1 MRILIVDDSEQP
13 SAAPHAP
20 AGAKGNGHTQTDVF
34 AAFSFPEI
42 TMSRLTRVTRTE
54 RSAAKQSKSDDPASL
69 HLENS
74 PEVKATLLN
83 ALGLAY
89 LANGRFDEAE
99 GLVEQAL
106 ELRVKL
112 YGRDHPLTGDS
123 INCLA
128 RVLRDSDRLDEALER
143 VRDALGIH
151 TRLGGGDSLPVA
163 ADLSVLASIQF
174 QRSELTD
181 AEQAARA
188 ALRIFDEKLHG
199 SDPWVPYVL
208 DLLARL
214 HQYRAEYSRA
224 SEMYERLL
232 QTNAKLYGRDH
243 AVYAVCVHNYAT
255 VLEAAGKLDAARAR
269 YDEAIAILE
278 QCTDEYSPNLID
290 ALSNR
295 GSLSLAQG
303 DLDRAEQDYQEA
315 LERDRA
321 IRGPD
326 HTFVGYD
333 LMNLARLSLD
343 RQDIESALTRLDEAL
358 DIFNAKLPKNHVY
371 IGAALTLKGAA
382 QVQANRPAEAEAPL
396 RDAIR
401 LWAGQL
407 GERSVEFAIAR
418 ANLARAWFLQG
429 THHDEVVEVLRN
441 SLAIVVAIRG
451 EHDKTAIQIREWLKE
466 AGGGEG
472 DC

>member
-1 MRILIVDDSEQP
+1 MRILIVDDSEQA
-13 SAAPHAP
+13 SAAPHSP
-20 AGAKGNGHTQTDVF
+20 AGTNGNGHTQTDVF

-42 TMSRLTRVTRTE
+42 TMSRLTRVSRTE
-54 RSAAKQSKSDDPASL
+54 RTATQSKPVDPASL

-74 PEVKATLLN
+74 PEIKATLLN

-89 LANGRFDEAE
+89 LANGRFAEAE
-99 GLVEQAL
+99 GLIDQAL

-112 YGRDHPLTGDS
+112 YGHDHPLTGES

-128 RVLRDSDRLDEALER
+128 RVLRDSDRLDEALKRARE
-143 VRDALGIH
+143 ALGIH
-151 TRLGGGDSLPVA
+151 TRIAGGDSLPSA
-163 ADLSVLASIQF
+163 ADLSVIASIQF

-188 ALRIFDEKLHG
+188 ALRIFDEQLHG
-199 SDPWVPYVL
+199 ADPWVPYVL

-214 HQYRAEYSRA
+214 HQYRAEYTRA

-232 QTNAKLYGRDH
+232 QINAKLYGRDH

-255 VLEAAGKLDAARAR
+255 VLEAAGKLEAARAR
-269 YDEAIAILE
+269 YDEAIGILE

-295 GSLSLAQG
+295 GSLALAQG
-303 DLDRAEQDYQEA
+303 DLDHAEQDYKEA
-315 LERDRA
+315 LDRDRA
-321 IRGPD
+321 IRGAD

-333 LMNLARLSLD
+333 LMNLARLSLE
-343 RQDIESALTRLDEAL
+343 REDIEAALARLDEAL

-371 IGAALTLKGAA
+371 IGAALTLKGSAH
-382 QVQANRPAEAEAPL
+382 VQGNRPADAEAPL

-401 LWAGQL
+401 IWADQL
-407 GERSVEFAIAR
+407 GERSAEYAIAR
-418 ANLARAWFLQG
+418 ANLARAWFLQD
-429 THHDEVVEVLRN
+429 THREEVVEVLRN

-466 AGGGEG
+466 AGGGEA